1 MSSFSFSFKP
11 FETLF
16 RHLSSYDFW
25 KNFVDF
31 CSSFDGFN
39 ESMIFKMAQ
48 ATDDTVYMVILSGCW
63 GTIIG
68 LPLGIM
74 LYTTRKGQILDCSIA
89 NGLLSV
95 ATNIFRSIPFIIL
108 IVWIIPFTK
117 FTMGLLVGYET
128 FIGKQAAVVPLSI
141 GVSPLIAR
149 MIENA
154 LLDIPKGLIEAA
166 RSMGATPLQ
175 IIRKVLLPEA
185 LPVIVN
191 SMTITLITLT
201 GYIAMAGAV
210 GAGGLGQ
217 LAIQYGYNGYKPAV
231 MNTVLIILIIIV
243 FIIQFIGNT
252 IVKRVTHH

>member
-1 MSSFSFSFKP
+1 MFDFIPSFKP
-11 FETLF
+11 FESLF
-16 RHLSSYDFW
+16 RYLAQHGFWADF
-25 KNFVDF
+25 VAF
-31 CSSFDGFN
+31 CSSFNGFN
-39 ESMIFKMAQ
+39 EAMLFKMAQ
-48 ATDDTVYMVILSGCW
+48 ATDETIYMVILSGFW
-63 GTIIG
+63 GTVIG
-68 LPLGIM
+68 LPIGIL
-74 LYTTRKGQILDCSIA
+74 LYTTRKGQILDSYIA
-89 NGLLSV
+89 NSLISFI
-95 ATNIFRSIPFIIL
+95 TNVFRSIPFIIL
-108 IVWIIPFTK
+108 IVWIIPFT
-117 FTMGLLVGYET
+117 TILMGT
-128 FIGKQAAVVPLSI
+128 FIGKQAAIVPLSI

-154 LLDIPKGLIEAA
+154 LLDVPKGLIEAS

-175 IIRKVLLPEA
+175 IVYKVLLPEA

-217 LAIQYGYNGYKPAV
+217 LAIQYGYNGYKPAI

-243 FIIQFIGNT
+243 FIIQFIGNN

>member
-1 MSSFSFSFKP
+1 MFNFLPSFKP
-11 FETLF
+11 FESLF
-16 RHLSSYDFW
+16 RFLAEHDFW
-25 KNFVDF
+25 SNFVTF
-31 CSSFDGFN
+31 CSSFNGFN
-39 ESMIFKMAQ
+39 EAMLFKMAQ
-48 ATDDTVYMVILSGCW
+48 ATDETLYMVILSGFW
-63 GTIIG
+63 GTVIG
-68 LPLGIM
+68 LPIGIL
-74 LYTTRKGQILDCSIA
+74 LYTTRKGQILDCYLA
-89 NGLLSV
+89 NNAISFI
-95 ATNIFRSIPFIIL
+95 TNVFRSIPFIIL
-108 IVWIIPFTK
+108 IVWIIPFTT
-117 FTMGLLVGYET
+117 FLMGT

-154 LLDIPKGLIEAA
+154 LLDVPKGLIEAA

-175 IIRKVLLPEA
+175 IIYKVLLPES

-217 LAIQYGYNGYKPAV
+217 LAIQYGYNGYKPAI

-243 FIIQFIGNT
+243 FIIQFIGNA

>member
-1 MSSFSFSFKP
+1 MFNFIPSFKP
-11 FETLF
+11 FESLF
-16 RHLSSYDFW
+16 RFLASSDFW
-25 KNFVDF
+25 ANFVSF
-31 CSSFDGFN
+31 CSSFNGFN
-39 ESMIFKMAQ
+39 EAMLFKMAQ
-48 ATDDTVYMVILSGCW
+48 ATDETLYMVILSGFW
-63 GTIIG
+63 GTVIG
-68 LPLGIM
+68 LPIGIL
-74 LYTTRKGQILDCSIA
+74 LYTTRKGQILDCYAA
-89 NGLLSV
+89 NSV
-95 ATNIFRSIPFIIL
+95 ISFITNIFRSIPFIIL
-108 IVWIIPFTK
+108 IVWIIPFTT
-117 FTMGLLVGYET
+117 FLMGT

-154 LLDIPKGLIEAA
+154 LLDVPKGLIEAA

-175 IIRKVLLPEA
+175 IIYKVLLPES

-217 LAIQYGYNGYKPAV
+217 LAIQYGYNGYKPAI
-231 MNTVLIILIIIV
+231 MNTVLVILIIIV
-243 FIIQFIGNT
+243 FIIQFIGNS

>member
-1 MSSFSFSFKP
+1 MFNFIPSFKP
-11 FETLF
+11 FESLF
-16 RHLSSYDFW
+16 RFLAGSDFW
-25 KNFVDF
+25 ANFVAF
-31 CSSFDGFN
+31 CSSFNGFN
-39 ESMIFKMAQ
+39 EAMLFKMAQ
-48 ATDDTVYMVILSGCW
+48 ATDETLYMVILSGFW
-63 GTIIG
+63 GTVIG
-68 LPLGIM
+68 LPIGIL
-74 LYTTRKGQILDCSIA
+74 LYTTRKGQILDCYAA
-89 NGLLSV
+89 NSV
-95 ATNIFRSIPFIIL
+95 ISFITNIFRSIPFIIL
-108 IVWIIPFTK
+108 IVWIIPFTT
-117 FTMGLLVGYET
+117 FLMGT

-154 LLDIPKGLIEAA
+154 LLDVPKGLIEAA

-175 IIRKVLLPEA
+175 IIYKVLLPES

-217 LAIQYGYNGYKPAV
+217 LAIQYGYNGYKPAI
-231 MNTVLIILIIIV
+231 MNTVLVILIIIV
-243 FIIQFIGNT
+243 FIIQFIGNS

>member
-1 MSSFSFSFKP
+1 MFNFIPSFKP
-11 FETLF
+11 FESLF
-16 RHLSSYDFW
+16 RYLAGHDFW
-25 KNFVDF
+25 ANFVAF
-31 CSSFDGFN
+31 CSSFNGFN
-39 ESMIFKMAQ
+39 EAMLFKMAQ
-48 ATDDTVYMVILSGCW
+48 ATDETLYMVILSGFW
-63 GTIIG
+63 GTVIG
-68 LPLGIM
+68 LPIGIL
-74 LYTTRKGQILDCSIA
+74 LYTTRKGQILDCYTA
-89 NGLLSV
+89 NSALSFI
-95 ATNIFRSIPFIIL
+95 TNVFRSIPFIIL
-108 IVWIIPFTK
+108 IVWIIPFT
-117 FTMGLLVGYET
+117 TILMGT

-154 LLDIPKGLIEAA
+154 LLDVPKGLIEAA

-175 IIRKVLLPEA
+175 IIYKVLLPES

-217 LAIQYGYNGYKPAV
+217 LAIQYGYNGYKPAI
-231 MNTVLIILIIIV
+231 MNTVLIILIVIV
-243 FIIQFIGNT
+243 FIIQFIGNR

>member
-1 MSSFSFSFKP
+1 MFDFIPSFKP
-11 FETLF
+11 FESLF
-16 RHLSSYDFW
+16 RYLTQYNFWADF
-25 KNFVDF
+25 VAF
-31 CSSFDGFN
+31 CSSFNGFN
-39 ESMIFKMAQ
+39 EAMLFKMAQ
-48 ATDDTVYMVILSGCW
+48 ATDETLFMVILSGFW

-68 LPLGIM
+68 LPIGIL
-74 LYTTRKGQILDCSIA
+74 LYTTRKGQILDCYIGNSII
-89 NGLLSV
+89 SFI
-95 ATNIFRSIPFIIL
+95 TNVFRSIPFIIL
-108 IVWIIPFTK
+108 IVWIIPFT
-117 FTMGLLVGYET
+117 TILMGT

-154 LLDIPKGLIEAA
+154 LLDVPKGLIEAA

-175 IIRKVLLPEA
+175 IIYKVLLPES

-217 LAIQYGYNGYKPAV
+217 LAIQYGYNGYKPAI
-231 MNTVLIILIIIV
+231 MNTVLVILIIIV
-243 FIIQFIGNT
+243 FIIQFIGNR

>member
-1 MSSFSFSFKP
+1 MFNFIPSFKP
-11 FETLF
+11 FESLF
-16 RHLSSYDFW
+16 RYLAGHDFW
-25 KNFVDF
+25 ANFVAF
-31 CSSFDGFN
+31 CSSFNGFN
-39 ESMIFKMAQ
+39 EAMLFKMAQ
-48 ATDDTVYMVILSGCW
+48 ATDETLYTVILSGFW
-63 GTIIG
+63 GTVIG
-68 LPLGIM
+68 LPIGIL
-74 LYTTRKGQILDCSIA
+74 LYTTRKGQILDCYTA
-89 NGLLSV
+89 NSTLSFI
-95 ATNIFRSIPFIIL
+95 TNVFRSIPFIIL
-108 IVWIIPFTK
+108 IVWIIPFT
-117 FTMGLLVGYET
+117 TILMGT

-154 LLDIPKGLIEAA
+154 LLDVPKGLIEAA

-175 IIRKVLLPEA
+175 IIYKVLLPES

-217 LAIQYGYNGYKPAV
+217 LAIQYGYNGYKPAI
-231 MNTVLIILIIIV
+231 MNTVLIILIVIV
-243 FIIQFIGNT
+243 FIIQFIGNR

>member
-1 MSSFSFSFKP
+1 MFDFIPSFKP
-11 FETLF
+11 FESLF
-16 RHLSSYDFW
+16 RYLTQYNFWADF
-25 KNFVDF
+25 VAF
-31 CSSFDGFN
+31 CSSFYGFN
-39 ESMIFKMAQ
+39 EAMLFKMAQ
-48 ATDDTVYMVILSGCW
+48 ATDETLFMVILSGFW

-68 LPLGIM
+68 LPVGIL
-74 LYTTRKGQILDCSIA
+74 LYTTRKGQILDCYAANSII
-89 NGLLSV
+89 SFI
-95 ATNIFRSIPFIIL
+95 TNVFRSIPFIIL
-108 IVWIIPFTK
+108 IVWIIPFT
-117 FTMGLLVGYET
+117 TILMGT

-154 LLDIPKGLIEAA
+154 LLDVPKGLIEAA

-175 IIRKVLLPEA
+175 IIYKVLLPES
-185 LPVIVN
+185 LPIIVN

-217 LAIQYGYNGYKPAV
+217 LAIQYGYNGYKPAI
-231 MNTVLIILIIIV
+231 MNTVLVILIIIV
-243 FIIQFIGNT
+243 FIIQFIGNM

>member
-1 MSSFSFSFKP
+1 MFSFIPSFKP

-16 RHLSSYDFW
+16 RYLAHYNFWGDF
-25 KNFVDF
+25 VAF
-31 CSSFDGFN
+31 CSSFNGFN
-39 ESMIFKMAQ
+39 EAMLFKMAQ
-48 ATDDTVYMVILSGCW
+48 ATDETLYMVILSGFW
-63 GTIIG
+63 GTVIG
-68 LPLGIM
+68 LPIGIL
-74 LYTTRKGQILDCSIA
+74 LYTTRKGQILDCYIT
-89 NGLLSV
+89 NSV
-95 ATNIFRSIPFIIL
+95 ISFITNIFRSIPFIIL
-108 IVWIIPFTK
+108 IVWIIPFTT
-117 FTMGLLVGYET
+117 FLMGT

-154 LLDIPKGLIEAA
+154 LLDVPKGLIEAA
-166 RSMGATPLQ
+166 RSMGATPFQ
-175 IIRKVLLPEA
+175 IIYKVLLPES

-217 LAIQYGYNGYKPAV
+217 LAIQYGYNGYKPAI
-231 MNTVLIILIIIV
+231 MNTVLVILIIIV
-243 FIIQFIGNT
+243 FIIQFIGNA

>member
-1 MSSFSFSFKP
+1 M
-11 FETLF
+11 L
-16 RHLSSYDFW
+16 Y
-25 KNFVDF
+25 
-31 CSSFDGFN
+31 
-39 ESMIFKMAQ
+39 KMAQ
-48 ATDDTVYMVILSGCW
+48 ATDETLYMVILSGFW
-63 GTIIG
+63 GTVIG
-68 LPLGIM
+68 LPIGIL
-74 LYTTRKGQILDCSIA
+74 LYTTRKGQILDCYAA
-89 NGLLSV
+89 NSV
-95 ATNIFRSIPFIIL
+95 ISFITNIFRSIPFIIL
-108 IVWIIPFTK
+108 IVWIIPFTT
-117 FTMGLLVGYET
+117 FLMGT

-154 LLDIPKGLIEAA
+154 LLDVPKGLIEAA

-175 IIRKVLLPEA
+175 IIYKVLLPES

-217 LAIQYGYNGYKPAV
+217 LAIQYGYNGYKPAI
-231 MNTVLIILIIIV
+231 MNTVLVILIIIV
-243 FIIQFIGNT
+243 FIIQFIGNS

>member
-1 MSSFSFSFKP
+1 M
-11 FETLF
+11 L
-16 RHLSSYDFW
+16 
-25 KNFVDF
+25 
-31 CSSFDGFN
+31 
-39 ESMIFKMAQ
+39 FKMAQ
-48 ATDDTVYMVILSGCW
+48 ATDETLYMVILSGFW
-63 GTIIG
+63 GTVIG
-68 LPLGIM
+68 LPIGIL
-74 LYTTRKGQILDCSIA
+74 LYTTRKGQILDCYLA
-89 NGLLSV
+89 NNAISFI
-95 ATNIFRSIPFIIL
+95 TNVFRSIPFIIL
-108 IVWIIPFTK
+108 IVWIIPFTT
-117 FTMGLLVGYET
+117 FLMGT

-154 LLDIPKGLIEAA
+154 LLDVPKGLIEAA

-175 IIRKVLLPEA
+175 IIYKVLLPES

-217 LAIQYGYNGYKPAV
+217 LAIQYGYNGYKPAI

-243 FIIQFIGNT
+243 FIIQFIGNA

>member
-1 MSSFSFSFKP
+1 MFDFIPSFKP
-11 FETLF
+11 FESLF
-16 RHLSSYDFW
+16 RYLTQYNFWADF
-25 KNFVDF
+25 VAF
-31 CSSFDGFN
+31 CSSFNGFN
-39 ESMIFKMAQ
+39 EAMLFKMAQ
-48 ATDDTVYMVILSGCW
+48 ATDETLFMVILSGFW

-68 LPLGIM
+68 LPIGIL
-74 LYTTRKGQILDCSIA
+74 LYTTRKGQILDCYAANSII
-89 NGLLSV
+89 SFI
-95 ATNIFRSIPFIIL
+95 TNVFRSIPFIIL
-108 IVWIIPFTK
+108 IVWIIPFT
-117 FTMGLLVGYET
+117 TILMGT

-154 LLDIPKGLIEAA
+154 LLDVPKGLIEAA

-175 IIRKVLLPEA
+175 IIYKVLLPES
-185 LPVIVN
+185 LPIIVN

-217 LAIQYGYNGYKPAV
+217 LAIQYGYNGYKPAI
-231 MNTVLIILIIIV
+231 MNTVLVILIIIV
-243 FIIQFIGNT
+243 FIIQFIGNM

>member
-1 MSSFSFSFKP
+1 M
-11 FETLF
+11 L
-16 RHLSSYDFW
+16 
-25 KNFVDF
+25 
-31 CSSFDGFN
+31 
-39 ESMIFKMAQ
+39 FKMAQ
-48 ATDDTVYMVILSGCW
+48 ATDETLYMVILSGFW
-63 GTIIG
+63 GTVIG
-68 LPLGIM
+68 LPIGIL
-74 LYTTRKGQILDCSIA
+74 LYTTRKGQILDCYLA
-89 NGLLSV
+89 NNALSFI
-95 ATNIFRSIPFIIL
+95 TNVFRSIPFIIL
-108 IVWIIPFTK
+108 IVWIIPFTT
-117 FTMGLLVGYET
+117 FLMGT

-154 LLDIPKGLIEAA
+154 LLDVPKGLIEAA

-175 IIRKVLLPEA
+175 IIYKVLLPES

-217 LAIQYGYNGYKPAV
+217 LAIQYGYNGYKPAI

-243 FIIQFIGNT
+243 FIIQFIGNA

>member
-1 MSSFSFSFKP
+1 MFNFIPSFKP
-11 FETLF
+11 FESLF
-16 RHLSSYDFW
+16 RFLAEQDFW
-25 KNFVDF
+25 ANFVTF
-31 CSSFDGFN
+31 CSSFNGFN
-39 ESMIFKMAQ
+39 EAMLFKMAQ
-48 ATDDTVYMVILSGCW
+48 ATDETLYMVILSGFW
-63 GTIIG
+63 GTVIG
-68 LPLGIM
+68 LPIGIL
-74 LYTTRKGQILDCSIA
+74 LYTTRKGQILDCYLA
-89 NGLLSV
+89 NNALSFI
-95 ATNIFRSIPFIIL
+95 TNVFRSIPFIIL
-108 IVWIIPFTK
+108 IVWIIPFTT
-117 FTMGLLVGYET
+117 FLMGT

-154 LLDIPKGLIEAA
+154 LLDVPKGLIEAA

-175 IIRKVLLPEA
+175 IIYKVLLPES

-217 LAIQYGYNGYKPAV
+217 LAIQYGYNGYKPAI
-231 MNTVLIILIIIV
+231 MNTVLVILIIIV
-243 FIIQFIGNT
+243 FIIQFIGNA

>member
-1 MSSFSFSFKP
+1 MFNFLPSFKP
-11 FETLF
+11 FESLF
-16 RHLSSYDFW
+16 RFLAEHDFW
-25 KNFVDF
+25 ANFVTF
-31 CSSFDGFN
+31 CSSFNGFN
-39 ESMIFKMAQ
+39 EAMLFKMAQ
-48 ATDDTVYMVILSGCW
+48 ATDETLYMVILSGFW
-63 GTIIG
+63 GTVIG
-68 LPLGIM
+68 LPIGIL
-74 LYTTRKGQILDCSIA
+74 LYTTRKGQILDCYLA
-89 NGLLSV
+89 NNTISFI
-95 ATNIFRSIPFIIL
+95 TNVFRSIPFIIL
-108 IVWIIPFTK
+108 IVWIIPFTT
-117 FTMGLLVGYET
+117 FLMGT

-154 LLDIPKGLIEAA
+154 LLDVPKGLIEAA

-175 IIRKVLLPEA
+175 IIYKVLLPES

-217 LAIQYGYNGYKPAV
+217 LAIQYGYNGYKPAI

-243 FIIQFIGNT
+243 FIIQFIGNA

>member
-1 MSSFSFSFKP
+1 MFDFIPSFKP
-11 FETLF
+11 FESLF
-16 RHLSSYDFW
+16 NYLSQYSFWGDF
-25 KNFVDF
+25 VAF
-31 CSSFDGFN
+31 CSSYNGFN
-39 ESMIFKMAQ
+39 QAMLLKMAQ
-48 ATDDTVYMVILSGCW
+48 ATDETLYMIFLSGFW
-63 GTIIG
+63 GTVIG
-68 LPLGIM
+68 LPIGIL
-74 LYTTRKGQILDCSIA
+74 LYTTRKGQILDCYITNSAI
-89 NGLLSV
+89 SFI
-95 ATNIFRSIPFIIL
+95 TNIFRSIPFIIL
-108 IVWIIPFTK
+108 IVWIIPFT
-117 FTMGLLVGYET
+117 TLLMGT

-154 LLDIPKGLIEAA
+154 LLDVPKGLIEAA
-166 RSMGATPLQ
+166 RSMGATPFQ
-175 IIRKVLLPEA
+175 IIYKVLLPES

-217 LAIQYGYNGYKPAV
+217 LAIQYGYNGYKPAI

-243 FIIQFIGNT
+243 FIIQFIGNR

>member
-1 MSSFSFSFKP
+1 M
-11 FETLF
+11 L
-16 RHLSSYDFW
+16 
-25 KNFVDF
+25 
-31 CSSFDGFN
+31 
-39 ESMIFKMAQ
+39 FKMAQ
-48 ATDDTVYMVILSGCW
+48 ATDETLFMVILSGFW

-68 LPLGIM
+68 LPIGIL
-74 LYTTRKGQILDCSIA
+74 LYTTRKGQILDCYAANSII
-89 NGLLSV
+89 SFI
-95 ATNIFRSIPFIIL
+95 TNVFRSIPFIIL
-108 IVWIIPFTK
+108 IVWIIPFT
-117 FTMGLLVGYET
+117 TILMGT

-154 LLDIPKGLIEAA
+154 LLDVPKGLIEAA

-175 IIRKVLLPEA
+175 IIYKVLLPES
-185 LPVIVN
+185 LPIIVN

-217 LAIQYGYNGYKPAV
+217 LAIQYGYNGYKPAI
-231 MNTVLIILIIIV
+231 MNTVLVILIIIV
-243 FIIQFIGNT
+243 FIIQFIGNM